1 MALVRLAS
9 APPEHHRHRP
19 RRILAVLLSATL
31 VVSVGQS
38 LPVGAAAARS
48 TSAVGPKQRIGT
60 AAGLPHRV
68 KAAATTAKTTTGKG
82 NKPLAAP
89 GQLPADLPHP
99 EGTEL
104 PSAIPAGSASWLG
117 EVPSDQ
123 ATLSGQD
130 ERTLER
136 SLAPAAVTAVT
147 YGAVYS
153 MPSASFD
160 PWPNNAFG
168 GWTRV
173 TVKNTGSE
181 TWTPTTYRLGYW
193 VFNRSTGAQ
202 VLGWTETAKLP
213 VSVAPNVSVTL
224 EAFVQPIVPGGY
236 QIRWDMAKNGVTTFS
251 AQGVAMGAVSL
262 DVVNWAPVLRRVFPV
277 NNAVPG
283 TLTPT
288 LFAFGEDQDRYP
300 SGSLQ
305 YRFKICGGTP
315 ASPVGCVDSG
325 WLAKTSWAVSGG
337 SLKRPRFHAPSGFCE
352 PAGWAVTC
360 SA

>member
-1 MALVRLAS
+1 
-9 APPEHHRHRP
+9 
-19 RRILAVLLSATL
+19 
-31 VVSVGQS
+31 
-38 LPVGAAAARS
+38 
-48 TSAVGPKQRIGT
+48 
-60 AAGLPHRV
+60 
-68 KAAATTAKTTTGKG
+68 
-82 NKPLAAP
+82 
-89 GQLPADLPHP
+89 
-99 EGTEL
+99 
-104 PSAIPAGSASWLG
+104 
-117 EVPSDQ
+117 
-123 ATLSGQD
+123 
-130 ERTLER
+130 
-136 SLAPAAVTAVT
+136 
-147 YGAVYS
+147 
-153 MPSASFD
+153 
-160 PWPNNAFG
+160 
-168 GWTRV
+168 
-173 TVKNTGSE
+173 
-181 TWTPTTYRLGYW
+181 